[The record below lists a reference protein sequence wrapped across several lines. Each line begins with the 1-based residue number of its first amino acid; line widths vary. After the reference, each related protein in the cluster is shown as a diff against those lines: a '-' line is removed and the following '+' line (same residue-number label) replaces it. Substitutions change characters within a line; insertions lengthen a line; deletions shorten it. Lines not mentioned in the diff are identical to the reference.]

1 MDEIKNNAN
10 FIHDIIDN
18 DLKEDANL
26 KIQTRFPPEP
36 NGYLHIGHAKAILIN
51 YLIAKKYNGIFNLR
65 MDDTNPT
72 KEDIEYVQS
81 IKADVEWLIGE
92 SLDNNLFYASDYF
105 DKCYEY
111 AIKLIKLGK
120 AYVCDLSQEELREHR
135 GTLTT
140 VGKNS
145 PYRERTIEENLRLF
159 TDMKNGLFS
168 DGTKTLRAK
177 IDMSSP
183 NIVLRDPVIYRI
195 LHITHHNTGDK
206 WCIYPMY
213 DYAHPIQDA
222 IEGVSHSLC
231 SLEFKN
237 NRPLYEWV
245 LNNLGYG
252 KYPKQREF
260 ARLNIS
266 YTLTSK
272 RKLLKLV
279 EENIVSGWD
288 DPRMPTLSGIRR
300 RGYTP
305 TSIKK
310 FINEVGVAKTHSVV
324 DIAQFEHAIR
334 NELNYEASRLM
345 VVLNP
350 VKVIITN
357 YPDEKT
363 EILTADNNPNLP
375 EKGTRELPFS
385 KEIYIEKEDFMIEP
399 VRKYFRLFPGNEVRL
414 IKAYYITC
422 TDYKLDEKGNVIE
435 IYCTYD
441 KDTKGGRSE
450 DGRKIKGTI
459 HWVDANTSID
469 IQVNLFDRLFN
480 KENPSDIAPDESI
493 LNNVNPHS
501 LDIIKHAK
509 AEPYILNIPKFERL
523 QFMRNGFFISDNE
536 SAKDKLV
543 FNRIVAL
550 RDSWAKK
557 SKG

>member
-10 FIHDIIDN
+10 FIHDIIDV
-18 DLKEDANL
+18 DLKEDTDL

-51 YLIAKKYNGIFNLR
+51 YLIAKKYNGVFNLR

-92 SLDNNLFYASDYF
+92 SLDNNLYYASDYF

-120 AYVCDLSQEELREHR
+120 AYVCDLSQEELREYR

-145 PYRERTIEENLRLF
+145 PYRDRTIEENLQLF
-159 TDMKNGLFS
+159 NDMKNGVFA

-222 IEGVSHSLC
+222 LEGVSHSLC

-245 LNNLGYG
+245 LHNLGYG

-350 VKVIITN
+350 IKVIITN

-422 TDYKLDEKGNVIE
+422 TDYKLDNDGNVIE

-459 HWVDANTSID
+459 HWVDANASID
-469 IQVNLFDRLFN
+469 IQVNLFDRLFI

-493 LNNVNPHS
+493 LNNVNPNS

-509 AEPYILNIPKFERL
+509 AEPYILNTPKFERL

-536 SAKDKLV
+536 STKDKLV

-550 RDSWAKK
+550 RDSWAKR